1 MHTAE
6 KRRKLMED
14 LGRKRQ
20 LPIELTARKPEMA
33 LPTGPTAARP
43 SPERHARKLLG
54 GFYGHLRGGL
64 ESVHARNEL
73 DELWNFEDKL
83 VEVFYHEFGE
93 NRAVDSRHKL
103 LQIFARAVKSNP
115 DQGGENRTLGRR

>member
-20 LPIELTARKPEMA
+20 LPIELTARKPDMA

-43 SPERHARKLLG
+43 SPERHARILLG
-54 GFYGHLRGGL
+54 GSYGHLRGGL
-64 ESVHARNEL
+64 ESVRARNES
-73 DELWNFEDKL
+73 DELWDLEDKL
-83 VEVFYHEFGE
+83 VEVFYHETGE
-93 NRAVDSRHKL
+93 SRAVDSRHKP
-103 LQIFARAVKSNP
+103 LQIFVRTVKSKTV
-115 DQGGENRTLGRR
+115 QGGENCTLGRR